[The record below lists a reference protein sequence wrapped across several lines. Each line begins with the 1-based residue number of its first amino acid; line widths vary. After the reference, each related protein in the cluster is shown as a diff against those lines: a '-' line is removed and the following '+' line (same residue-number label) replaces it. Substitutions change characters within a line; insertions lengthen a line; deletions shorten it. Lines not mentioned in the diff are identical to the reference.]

1 MTYSYHVTRGIELPY
16 RSDNNYSLQLTRW
29 FLLPIGAWPRMSTA
43 TRVEKIPSHMHI
55 LTCASLIAIVMVPC
69 VLYVSLEEKDFE
81 IKVSVMGPLS
91 HWIMGMINYCL
102 LLARGDDIR
111 KCVLHMETDWRLVR
125 KIEDRQIMMRQAKI
139 GRFVAGF
146 CALFMQSGTLLFAVA
161 KSLSTTIVI
170 VGNETVSMHPMTC
183 PIYTKFIDTR
193 FSPVNEIMVG
203 VEWLSCF
210 IVNSVTVG
218 ACSLDAVFA
227 MHAYGQ
233 LNMLFSWLNE
243 LVVDEDRENKYVE
256 QRLAVIVE
264 HHLRV
269 LSFISRMETIM
280 RNICLVELLGCT
292 MNMCLLAYYFITNLD
307 SFDAAKT
314 TSYVIIYLSM
324 AFNIFI
330 FCYIGEIL
338 TEQCKSVGEKAYMI
352 NWYELPHKTALGLIL
367 VIARSSNVIKMTA
380 GKLFQLSIA
389 TFGDVIKTSVVY
401 LNMLR
406 TMSTSA

>member
-1 MTYSYHVTRGIELPY
+1 MTYSYHVTRGIELPD

-29 FLLPIGAWPRMSTA
+29 FLLPIGAWPQMSAA
-43 TRVEKIPSHMHI
+43 TRVERLSSRVHI
-55 LTCASLIAIVMVPC
+55 LVCTSIIAIIMVPC
-69 VLYVSLEEKDFE
+69 LLYVSLEEKDME
-81 IKVSVMGPLS
+81 MKLSAMGPLS
-91 HWIMGMINYCL
+91 HWIMGMINYWL
-102 LLARGDDIR
+102 LLTRGDDIR
-111 KCVLHMETDWRLVR
+111 ECVLHMESDWRIAR
-125 KIEDRQIMMRQAKI
+125 KLEDRQVMMRQARI
-139 GRFVAGF
+139 GRFVSGF
-146 CALFMQSGTLLFAVA
+146 CAVFMQSGTFLFAVG
-161 KSLSTTIVI
+161 KSLSTTAVI
-170 VGNETVSMHPMTC
+170 VGNETVLVHPMTC
-183 PIYTKFIDTR
+183 PMYTKFIDVR
-193 FSPVNEIMVG
+193 FSPANEIMVV

-233 LNMLFSWLNE
+233 LNMLFAWLNE
-243 LVVDEDRENKYVE
+243 LVVDEDKGNEGAE

-269 LSFISRMETIM
+269 LSFISRMETVM
-280 RNICLVELLGCT
+280 RHICLVELLGCT

-307 SFDAAKT
+307 SFDTAKT

-338 TEQCKSVGEKAYMI
+338 TEQCKNVGEKAYMI
-352 NWYELPHKTALGLIL
+352 DWYELPHKTALGLIL

-380 GKLFQLSIA
+380 GQLFQLSIA
-389 TFGDVIKTSVVY
+389 TFGDEG
-401 LNMLR
+401 R
-406 TMSTSA
+406 RCCFR

>member
-16 RSDNNYSLQLTRW
+16 RSDNNYSLQLARW

-43 TRVEKIPSHMHI
+43 TRVEKLPSHMHI

-111 KCVLHMETDWRLVR
+111 ECVLHMETDWRLVR

-170 VGNETVSMHPMTC
+170 IGNETVSMHPMTC

-193 FSPVNEIMVG
+193 FSPANEIMVG

-338 TEQCKSVGEKAYMI
+338 TEQCRSVGEKAYMI

>member
-1 MTYSYHVTRGIELPY
+1 MTYSHHVTRGIELPY
-16 RSDNNYSLQLTRW
+16 KNDYNYSLQLIRW
-29 FLLPIGAWPRMSTA
+29 FLLPIGVWPQMNTA
-43 TRVEKIPSHMHI
+43 TRVERIPSHMHI
-55 LTCASLIAIVMVPC
+55 FACAFLIAIVMVPF
-69 VLYVSLEEKDFE
+69 VLYVSLEEKDAK
-81 IKVSVMGPLS
+81 IKISLIGPLS

-102 LLARGDDIR
+102 LLARVDDIR
-111 KCVLHMETDWRLVR
+111 ECMLHMETDWRVVR
-125 KIEDRQIMMRQAKI
+125 KIEDRQIMLRQAKI
-139 GRFVAGF
+139 GRFIAGF
-146 CALFMQSGTLLFAVA
+146 CAVFMQSGTFLFAIA

-170 VGNETVSMHPMTC
+170 VGNETVSFHPMTC

-193 FSPVNEIMVG
+193 FSPANEIMVV
-203 VEWLSCF
+203 VELLSTF
-210 IVNSVTVG
+210 TVNSVNVG

-227 MHAYGQ
+227 MHACGQ
-233 LNMLFSWLNE
+233 LNVLFSWLNK
-243 LVVDEDRENKYVE
+243 LVDEDKGNKCAK

-280 RNICLVELLGCT
+280 RNICLVELLGST

-307 SFDAAKT
+307 SFDAAKAM
-314 TSYVIIYLSM
+314 SYVLIYLSV
-324 AFNIFI
+324 AFNILI

-338 TEQCKSVGEKAYMI
+338 TEQCKNVGEKAYMI
-352 NWYELPHKTALGLIL
+352 DWYELPHETALGLIL

-380 GKLFQLSIA
+380 GKLFHLSIA